1 MRPLSHHRAPALSGA
16 RRLYTSTRA
25 LFWFAVAVVGACVS
39 LASHAA
45 EGEFKPVPKL
55 ERRVTDLTGSIPAAE
70 EARIEQR
77 IRALEQSKGAQIAVL
92 MVDTT
97 EPEAIFDY
105 AMRVAEAWKIG
116 RKGVDDGIVFV
127 IAKGDRKMQI
137 LTGPGIQGVVTDA
150 MAKRVIAEIVAPRFR
165 EGRFAEG
172 VFNGVDKLAGLVEGE
187 ALPPPPTKKRA
198 SKNVDHQ
205 GFVVLAVFAALF
217 VAPILRS
224 LIGRFFGAVATGGVT
239 GLAAWFI
246 VGGMIF
252 PIVLAVIVT
261 IVALFAGL
269 MNFRRG
275 GGWHGGGWSSG
286 GGGWSSGGDSFL
298 GGGGGFD
305 GGGASGDW

>member
-1 MRPLSHHRAPALSGA
+1 M
-16 RRLYTSTRA
+16 
-25 LFWFAVAVVGACVS
+25 VGTCVS

-55 ERRVTDLTGSIPAAE
+55 ERRVTDLTGSISAPD

-77 IRALEQSKGAQIAVL
+77 IRALEQGKGAQIVVL

-105 AMRVAEAWKIG
+105 TMRVAEAWKIG

-165 EGRFAEG
+165 EGRFADG
-172 VFNGVDKLAGLVEGE
+172 VFDGVDKLAGLVEGE

-198 SKNVDHQ
+198 SKNVDYQ
-205 GFVVLAVFAALF
+205 GFIVFAVFAALF

-224 LIGRFFGAVATGGVT
+224 LVGRFLGAVATGAVT

-246 VGGMIF
+246 VGGLIF
-252 PIVLAVIVT
+252 PIVVANIVT
-261 IVALFAGL
+261 LVALFAGL

-286 GGGWSSGGDSFL
+286 GGGWSSGGGDSFS
-298 GGGGGFD
+298 GGGGSFD

>member
-1 MRPLSHHRAPALSGA
+1 VDRVS
-16 RRLYTSTRA
+16 RA
-25 LFWFAVAVVGACVS
+25 LRWFIAAMLVACVS
-39 LASHAA
+39 FTSSAA
-45 EGEFKPVPKL
+45 EGDFQAVPKL
-55 ERRVTDLTGSIPAAE
+55 ERRVTDLTGSISAAD

-92 MVDTT
+92 MLPTT
-97 EPEAIFDY
+97 QPEAIFDY

-127 IAKGDRKMQI
+127 IAKDDRKMQI

-150 MAKRVIAEIVAPRFR
+150 MSKRVIAEFVAPRFR
-165 EGRFAEG
+165 EGRFADG
-172 VFNGVDKLAGLVEGE
+172 VYNGVDKLAALVEGE

-198 SKNVDHQ
+198 SKSVDHED
-205 GFVVLAVFAALF
+205 FVMLAVFAALF
-217 VAPILRS
+217 VAPMLRA
-224 LIGRFFGAVATGGVT
+224 LVGRFVGAIATGGVT

-246 VGGMIF
+246 IGGLIF

-261 IVALFAGL
+261 VVALFAGL

-286 GGGWSSGGDSFL
+286 GGGWSSGGSDSFS